1 MLTELLRRPDAA
13 ALRDWLDAHR
23 AGEIADELVRR
34 NATERAFLFRL
45 LPKDRAVRVFERLGP
60 AQQQDLIEELR
71 QEDVAHLVEELDPDD
86 RARLIEEMPAGLA
99 RRLMSGLSEGE
110 RRMTATLLGYPEDS
124 AGRAMSPEVLRLAP
138 DETVRDA
145 LARVRAQ
152 GHRAEQVN
160 VLPVTDG
167 ARILL
172 GTVGLDDLILASEG
186 AHVADVL
193 ATDTPY
199 VTATDDQEVAA
210 RLIQDAGVMALPV
223 VDGERRLLGVVTVA
237 DALRVLRE
245 EDTED
250 AARAGGAE
258 PLRDHYLASSLF
270 RVARSRAVW
279 LLLLV
284 VGALLTVNVLEAFE
298 ATLAEVVTLALFI
311 PLLIGTGGNAGAQ
324 VSTTVVRALALG
336 EIRPGE
342 VTRVLRRELAV
353 GLLLGA
359 MLGALGLLPLAGLY
373 GRDIALVVS
382 LTVVSVVAWASLVGA
397 CLPFA
402 ARRLRLDP
410 ALVSAPLVTTL
421 VDATGLLI
429 YLLIARA
436 VLGI

>member
-1 MLTELLRRPDAA
+1 MLTDLLRAADAPG
-13 ALRDWLDAHR
+13 LRDWIDAHR

-60 AQQQDLIEELR
+60 ARQQDLIEDLR

-99 RRLMSGLSEGE
+99 RRLMMGLSEPE
-110 RRMTATLLGYPEDS
+110 RRMTATLLGYPEES
-124 AGRAMSPEVLRLAP
+124 AGRIMSPEVLRLAP
-138 DETVRDA
+138 EQTVGAA
-145 LARVRAQ
+145 LARVRAE
-152 GHRAEQVN
+152 GDRAEQVN
-160 VLPVTDG
+160 VLPVTDD
-167 ARILL
+167 ARLLL
-172 GTVGLDDLILASEG
+172 GSVGLDALVLAPEG
-186 AHVADVL
+186 ARVADLL
-193 ATDTPY
+193 AADAPY
-199 VTATDDQEVAA
+199 ATADDDQEVAA
-210 RLIQDAGVMALPV
+210 RLMQDAGAMALPV
-223 VDGERRLLGVVTVA
+223 VDGERRLLGVITVA
-237 DALRVLRE
+237 DALRVLRDE
-245 EDTED
+245 ATED
-250 AARAGGAE
+250 HARAGGAE

-284 VGALLTVNVLEAFE
+284 LGALLTVNVLEAFE
-298 ATLAEVVTLALFI
+298 ATLAQVVTLALFI

-336 EIRPGE
+336 EVRAGDLM
-342 VTRVLRRELAV
+342 RVLRRELAV
-353 GLLLGA
+353 GLLLGV
-359 MLGALGLLPLAGLY
+359 MLGALGFLPLVGLY

>member
-145 LARVRAQ
+145 LARVRAH

-172 GTVGLDDLILASEG
+172 GTVGLDDLVLASEG

-402 ARRLRLDP
+402 ARSLRLDP

>member
-1 MLTELLRRPDAA
+1 MLTDLLRGADAP
-13 ALRDWLDAHR
+13 ALRDWIDAHR

-60 AQQQDLIEELR
+60 GQQQDLIEELR
-71 QEDVAHLVEELDPDD
+71 HEDVAHLVEELDPDD
-86 RARLIEEMPAGLA
+86 RARLLEEMPAGLA
-99 RRLMSGLSEGE
+99 RRLMLGLSEPE
-110 RRMTATLLGYPEDS
+110 RRMTATLLGYPEES
-124 AGRAMSPEVLRLAP
+124 AGRVMSPEVLRLAP
-138 DETVRDA
+138 DEAVHDA
-145 LARVRAQ
+145 LARIRAE
-152 GHRAEQVN
+152 GDRAEQIN
-160 VLPVTDG
+160 VLPVTDD
-167 ARILL
+167 ARVLL
-172 GTVGLDDLILASEG
+172 GSVGLADLVLAPEG
-186 AHVADVL
+186 AHVADL
-193 ATDTPY
+193 LTDAPYATAD
-199 VTATDDQEVAA
+199 DDQEVAA
-210 RLIQDAGVMALPV
+210 RLMQDAGAMALPV
-223 VDGERRLLGVVTVA
+223 VDSERRLLGVITVA
-237 DALRVLRE
+237 DALRVLRDE
-245 EDTED
+245 ATED
-250 AARAGGAE
+250 HARAGGAE

-284 VGALLTVNVLEAFE
+284 LGALLTVNVLEAFE
-298 ATLAEVVTLALFI
+298 ATLAQVVTLALFI

-336 EIRPGE
+336 EIRSGDL
-342 VTRVLRRELAV
+342 TRVLRREIAV
-353 GLLLGA
+353 GLVLGA
-359 MLGALGLLPLAGLY
+359 ILGALGFLPLAGLY

-382 LTVVSVVAWASLVGA
+382 LTVVSIVAWASLVGA

-402 ARRLRLDP
+402 ARSLRLDP